1 MAQET
6 RTLTAEDLFWMPDDP
21 AHRYELVRGR
31 LVTMSP
37 GGGLHSAVGVRL
49 ANAIGR
55 HVDLHGL
62 GVVLGADC
70 GFRLESDPDTVR
82 APDAAFVTRA
92 RIAAAGVPTGYWEG
106 PPDLAVEVLSPSDSR
121 AELRSKIAE
130 YLRLG
135 VQEVWFVEPV
145 ERRLTVH
152 GRPGGPQILSEL
164 DTLDGGD
171 LLPGFSYSL
180 SRLFSFDA

>member
-1 MAQET
+1 M
-6 RTLTAEDLFWMPDDP
+6 
-21 AHRYELVRGR
+21 
-31 LVTMSP
+31 
-37 GGGLHSAVGVRL
+37 GVRL
-49 ANAIGR
+49 ANAIAG
-55 HVDLHGL
+55 HADQHNL

-82 APDAAFVTRA
+82 APDAALVTRA
-92 RIAAAGVPTGYWEG
+92 RIAAAGVPTGYWQG

-121 AELRSKIAE
+121 AELRAKIAE

-145 ERRLTVH
+145 EHRLTIY
-152 GRPGGPQILSEL
+152 GRPGVPQVLSEL

-171 LLPGFSYSL
+171 LLPGFSYPL
-180 SRLFSFDA
+180 SRLFSFDS